1 MSDTNKAG
9 ETFDTLT
16 KTTKGTT
23 EQGALKTIHRNYN
36 KLNGYEAMLHIIN
49 RYRLVLYPFIL
60 LSIAGST
67 YSFYNDFMRA
77 FPMLGDTI
85 NLTIAIFFSI
95 MLEIVRDGSLI
106 ALFNSKM
113 NLPSRLLVVTIF
125 IAVTS
130 YMYSSHLKAIDVI
143 EEMAINYTLQHQSD
157 KEISTTNPRYEV
169 ATKELKSLEES
180 LENKKAEKSPQLIA
194 NSTSIHTKKR
204 EDALNRIDKID
215 EKIEEIKEKI
225 SEKNREIIGYKDSNI
240 QNIEESQ
247 QLISNILLAT
257 LLLVE
262 SLAMLGAVIKF
273 INTDNA
279 KKEIAKH
286 SEIVEEYVE
295 ISEQMKQDNEELT
308 KNLSSVVKGQSES
321 NQQVMSMISEDMRES
336 SKLNIQFIQAI
347 AQNKN
352 EMMQQMN
359 EVLQAVNKGTS
370 PTFQQ
375 PTAQRVEHEE
385 TAGYEEP
392 VKRQIGFKL
401 ESEEEIVKAL
411 FKNGEIKA
419 GDKLVSK
426 TQIINIKDRSE
437 DKKYKQTLKKL
448 TDNQVATFKVG
459 HGYYAL
465 GGLNEA
471 LGAL

>member
-1 MSDTNKAG
+1 MS
-9 ETFDTLT
+9 ETLDTLT
-16 KTTKGTT
+16 GTTKGTA
-23 EQGALKTIHRNYN
+23 EQGALKTIHRSYN

-49 RYRLVLYPFIL
+49 RYRFVLYPFIF
-60 LSIAGST
+60 LSIAGSS
-67 YSFYNDFMRA
+67 YSFYNDFIKA
-77 FPMLGDTI
+77 FPMAGSTA
-85 NLTIAIFFSI
+85 NLFFSIFFSV

-106 ALFNSKM
+106 AIFNSKM

-157 KEISTTNPRYEV
+157 QEIATTNPRYEV
-169 ATKELKSLEES
+169 ALKELKGLEES
-180 LENKKAEKSPQLIA
+180 LKNKEAEKSPQLIA

-215 EKIEEIKEKI
+215 SKIEEIKEKI
-225 SEKNREIIGYKDSNI
+225 SDKNKEIIGYKDSNI
-240 QNIEESQ
+240 QSIEESQ

-308 KNLSSVVKGQSES
+308 KNLSNVVRGQSES
-321 NQQVMSMISEDMRES
+321 NQQVMQMISDDMRES
-336 SKLNIQFIQAI
+336 SRLNIQFIQAI

-370 PTFQQ
+370 PTIQQ
-375 PTAQRVEHEE
+375 PTAQQVEH
-385 TAGYEEP
+385 EEP

-411 FKNGEIKA
+411 FKNGEVKA

-437 DKKYKQTLKKL
+437 DKHYKQTLKKL
-448 TDNQVATFKVG
+448 TDNQVAKFKVG

-471 LGAL
+471 LRAL